1 MNCYKHNFTFSKE
14 IYLYHILVVEDS
26 VEIQLLMSSVLK
38 PIGLVRIAPSVKSG
52 LEEFQ
57 TQKFDLIMM
66 DVLLED
72 GTGFELTEK
81 IRQMPGGK
89 SIPIIFLTSQSHIDD
104 KIRGFDLGAEDYIVK
119 PSDPRE
125 IRLRVEARLKKIE
138 AAKLQQA
145 GHQKNLTIGNLQLD
159 VPLQKVQL
167 IQENIDLG
175 VTPLQFKILY
185 YLMTRENQVVSRDE
199 LISEIWGKN
208 VHIGR
213 SVDTHINS
221 LRRKLDQYSSCI
233 QGIYGAGYSFQS
245 K

>member
-1 MNCYKHNFTFSKE
+1 MYN
-14 IYLYHILVVEDS
+14 ILVVEDS
-26 VEIQLLMSSVLK
+26 LEVQLLLSSVLK
-38 PIGLVRIAPSVKSG
+38 PIGTVRIAPSVKAG

-57 TQKFDLIMM
+57 NQKFDLIMM
-66 DVLLED
+66 DVMLED

-81 IRQMPGGK
+81 LRQTPNGK
-89 SIPIIFLTSQSHIDD
+89 HIPIIFLTSQSDIED
-104 KIRGFDLGAEDYIVK
+104 KIKGFDLGAEDYIVK

-125 IRLRVEARLKKIE
+125 IRLRAEARLKKIE
-138 AAKLQQA
+138 ATKSMQA
-145 GHQKNLTIGNLQLD
+145 GHQKNLTIGNLLLD

-167 IQENIDLG
+167 IKENVDLG

-185 YLMTRENQVVSRDE
+185 YLMSRESQVVSRDE
-199 LISEIWGKN
+199 LITEIWGKN

-221 LRRKLDQYSSCI
+221 LRRKLDQYSSYI
-233 QGIYGAGYSFQS
+233 QAVYGAGYTFQS